1 MIDQSDAGRAALV
14 KKEINSLFCF
24 CSSLPADDTRG
35 CEKMNPFGD
44 CIVF

>member
-14 KKEINSLFCF
+14 KNEMNSLFF
-24 CSSLPADDTRG
+24 SLPAENTRG